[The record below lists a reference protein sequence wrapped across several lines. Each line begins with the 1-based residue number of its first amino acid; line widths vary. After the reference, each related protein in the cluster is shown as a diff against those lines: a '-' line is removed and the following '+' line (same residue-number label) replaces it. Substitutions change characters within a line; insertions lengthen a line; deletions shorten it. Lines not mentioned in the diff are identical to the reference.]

1 MKISRKDGIIYDR
14 NKPRGK
20 ETIPSQTQYKELIKD
35 LTTKKLWNTLI
46 VVRMGCE
53 LGLARID
60 IIHAEVK
67 NIDMHHPR
75 GLWVEISKRVKR
87 KGKQMEMRSRE
98 IPIPPSLYGFI
109 QNYIDKDQ
117 KYILKRQKGNIM
129 IPFEVQKIND
139 LYTLGSVSW
148 SPHKSRHYFRTCLK
162 AWMRENRQFDEEV
175 IDALMG
181 HQPREAR
188 EMYGVIDW
196 GYKQEIIDKVFQ

>member
-1 MKISRKDGIIYDR
+1 MEIKRKDGIVYNR
-14 NKPRGK
+14 SKARGK
-20 ETIPSQTQYKELIKD
+20 ETIPSRTQYNKLIKD
-35 LTTKKLWNTLI
+35 LTTKNLWAALI

-60 IIHAEVK
+60 IVNAEVK
-67 NIDMHHPR
+67 NIDRYHPR

-87 KGKQMEMRSRE
+87 KGKMEMRSRE

-109 QNYIDKDQ
+109 QNYIDTDQ
-117 KYILKRQKGNIM
+117 KYILKRKRGNIM

-139 LYTLGSVSW
+139 LYTMGSVSF
-148 SPHKSRHYFRTCLK
+148 SSHKARHYYRTQLK
-162 AWMRENRQFDEEV
+162 KWMRENRQFDSEV

-181 HQPREAR
+181 HRPREAR

-196 GYKQEIIDKVFQ
+196 EYKQEIIDKVFE